1 MCEKI
6 TIQTEYIQ
14 LGQFIKL
21 INILES
27 GGMVKTYLQDV
38 GVLVNGEREHR
49 RGRKLYNGD
58 MVEIDEVGC
67 FQVEQAKEG

>member
-6 TIQTEYIQ
+6 MIQTEYIQ

-21 INILES
+21 INILDS

-49 RGRKLYNGD
+49 RGRKLYAGD
-58 MVEIDEVGC
+58 KVEIDEVGC
-67 FQVEQAKEG
+67 FQVDRE

>member
-6 TIQTEYIQ
+6 MIQTEYIQ

-21 INILES
+21 INILDS
-27 GGMVKTYLQDV
+27 GGMIKTYLQDV

-49 RGRKLYNGD
+49 RGRSYML
-58 MVEIDEVGC
+58 VIR
-67 FQVEQAKEG
+67 

>member
-6 TIQTEYIQ
+6 KIQTEYIQ

-27 GGMVKTYLQDV
+27 GGMVKAYLQDV

-58 MVEIDEVGC
+58 MVEIGEVGC